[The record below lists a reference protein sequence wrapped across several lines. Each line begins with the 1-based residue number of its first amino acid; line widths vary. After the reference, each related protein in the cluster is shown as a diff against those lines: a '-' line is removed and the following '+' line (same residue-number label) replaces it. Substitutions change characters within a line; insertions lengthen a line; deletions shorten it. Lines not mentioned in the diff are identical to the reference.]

1 MGKKTSHIFTW
12 DFNTLRHINGDA
24 IHITFSVI
32 RNKNYI
38 GIKGYSNEAEYET
51 TIKLINS

>member
-51 TIKLINS
+51 TIKLLNS